1 MEKASCPNCREKLD
15 SHRSECPPCSEDSRE
30 IKKETPDTEYNYFS
44 ARDYSAPEN
53 YPGY

>member
-1 MEKASCPNCREKLD
+1 MEKASCPNYRETTD
-15 SHRSECPPCSEDSRE
+15 SANCPPCSEDSRE
-30 IKKETPDTEYNYFS
+30 MKKDIPDTEYNYLS